1 MNPEPCPRQIAEHA
15 DDDDD
20 ITPRPSV
27 EALLAATL
35 ALMTGVVERAALV
48 QPLAG
53 HAQSQVMAVKVRSNL
68 FFLASHPQVSEGF
81 RLTLGRLRT
90 HWDRLTTP
98 TPGAADADTA
108 MARPDAAAVPW
119 HRAPQRLQ

>member
-1 MNPEPCPRQIAEHA
+1 MNPEPCPRQIAEHDV
-15 DDDDD
+15 DDDE
-20 ITPRPSV
+20 TAPRPSV

-68 FFLASHPQVSEGF
+68 FFLASHPQLSEGF

-98 TPGAADADTA
+98 TQVAADADDA
-108 MARPDAAAVPW
+108 MARPDAAGLPW
-119 HRAPQRLQ
+119 HRAPRGLQ

>member
-1 MNPEPCPRQIAEHA
+1 MNPKPCPHQIAEHEI
-15 DDDDD
+15 DDDDT
-20 ITPRPSV
+20 TPRPSV

-35 ALMTGVVERAALV
+35 ALMTGVVERVALV

-68 FFLASHPQVSEGF
+68 FLLASHPQLSEGF

-90 HWDRLTTP
+90 HWDRLTTS
-98 TPGAADADTA
+98 TQVAVDADTA
-108 MARPDAAAVPW
+108 TAIPDAAPLPW

>member
-1 MNPEPCPRQIAEHA
+1 MNPKPCPRQIAEH
-15 DDDDD
+15 DDDDT
-20 ITPRPSV
+20 TPRPSV

-35 ALMTGVVERAALV
+35 ALMTGVVERAALI

-68 FFLASHPQVSEGF
+68 FLLASHPRVSEGF

-98 TPGAADADTA
+98 TQVAADADDA
-108 MARPDAAAVPW
+108 MARPDATGLPW
-119 HRAPQRLQ
+119 HRAPRGLQ

>member
-1 MNPEPCPRQIAEHA
+1 MNPKPCPRQIAEH
-15 DDDDD
+15 DDDD
-20 ITPRPSV
+20 TTSCPSA
-27 EALLAATL
+27 EALIAATL

-68 FFLASHPQVSEGF
+68 FFLATHPQLSEGF

-98 TPGAADADTA
+98 RPVAVNADTA
-108 MARPDAAAVPW
+108 MARPDAAT
-119 HRAPQRLQ
+119 RY